1 RPRTTCRGDRTMAKV
16 KGILLVAMVLGFI
29 VITWISATKDSRAL
43 ILETFTRADR
53 IELKDVSTKRI
64 YPADEDLRQL
74 LLSVLGSLEVTRH
87 PARQSC
93 GSIDVLARTA
103 DGQVAGTLRI
113 ATTQPFHG
121 FLAMA
126 GERNYASA
134 AMPDFLRE
142 LAGRH
147 PEISV
152 RYRDEEGRCQ

>member
-1 RPRTTCRGDRTMAKV
+1 MAKV
-16 KGILLVAMVLGFI
+16 KGILLVAMMLGFI
-29 VITWISATKDSRAL
+29 VITWTSATKDSRAL

-53 IELKDVSTKRI
+53 IEFRDVSTKRI

-113 ATTQPFHG
+113 ATTQPFKG

-134 AMPDFLRE
+134 AMPDFLRQ
-142 LAGRH
+142 LADKH
-147 PEISV
+147 PEISL
-152 RYRDEEGRCQ
+152 RYRNEAGRCQ